1 MTGDDIIK
9 RIKAAYPDAEVT
21 TDGADC
27 SFSAT
32 VTSSAFAGL
41 SMIKRQQPL
50 LALFKEEI
58 GSGELHALS
67 LVAKTPAEAEADRQ

>member
-1 MTGDDIIK
+1 MTGDDIVA

-32 VTSSAFAGL
+32 VTSSAFEGL

-58 GSGELHALS
+58 ASGELHALS
-67 LVAKTPAEAEADRQ
+67 LVAKTPAEIEASS